1 MGGGGDKGTESKR
14 KIHQSQD
21 QVIGE
26 TVWGLEAGEK
36 EATNFRRILSK
47 DAGSGPHLYTQGAV
61 FSNRH
66 FTKLDQQPL

>member
-1 MGGGGDKGTESKR
+1 M
-14 KIHQSQD
+14 
-21 QVIGE
+21 IGE